1 MLKRKNM
8 TASIL
13 DETALDAY
21 YTLTEGGANY
31 GIGLALA
38 AILNSLK
45 NRNTSSPVRID
56 EDTMDAYLA
65 VSEGSTAWVWVW
77 PQCCK
82 QYRTL

>member
-1 MLKRKNM
+1 MMNRKNM
-8 TASIL
+8 TASTL

-38 AILNSLK
+38 ATLNLK

-65 VSEGSTAWVWVW
+65 VSEGFDSMGLGLAAM
-77 PQCCK
+77 
-82 QYRTL
+82 L

>member
-1 MLKRKNM
+1 MLNRKNM

-38 AILNSLK
+38 ATLNSFK

-56 EDTMDAYLA
+56 EDTLDVYLA
-65 VSEGSTAWVWVW
+65 VSEGFNNPGLGLAAM
-77 PQCCK
+77 
-82 QYRTL
+82 L

>member
-1 MLKRKNM
+1 MMNRKNM
-8 TASIL
+8 TASTL

-21 YTLTEGGANY
+21 Y

-38 AILNSLK
+38 ATLNSLK

-65 VSEGSTAWVWVW
+65 VSEGFDSMGLGLAAM
-77 PQCCK
+77 
-82 QYRTL
+82 L

>member
-1 MLKRKNM
+1 MMNRKNM
-8 TASIL
+8 TASTL

-38 AILNSLK
+38 ATLHSFK

-56 EDTMDAYLA
+56 EDMMDAYLA
-65 VSEGSTAWVWVW
+65 VSEGSSIPGMGLAA
-77 PQCCK
+77 
-82 QYRTL
+82 LLAL

>member
-1 MLKRKNM
+1 MMNRKNM
-8 TASIL
+8 TASTL

-38 AILNSLK
+38 AILLPSVSTRTRWMPIWLSL
-45 NRNTSSPVRID
+45 R
-56 EDTMDAYLA
+56 
-65 VSEGSTAWVWVW
+65 GSTAWVWVW

-82 QYRTL
+82 PYRTL